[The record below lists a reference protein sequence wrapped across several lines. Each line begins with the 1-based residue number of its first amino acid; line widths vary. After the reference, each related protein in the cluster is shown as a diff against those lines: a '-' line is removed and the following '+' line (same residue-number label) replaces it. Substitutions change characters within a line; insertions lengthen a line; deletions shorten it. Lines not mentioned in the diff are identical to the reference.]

1 MERGKEVTGLVGEA
15 QRGRRQKL
23 TPTGEGTESFSL
35 LLVKQ
40 VAVQQ
45 GVSREREG
53 GRSGAGPSGWQEGW
67 CRPRQVVSGVP
78 R

>member
-1 MERGKEVTGLVGEA
+1 MERGKEVTGPVGEV
-15 QRGRRQKL
+15 QRGRQKM
-23 TPTGEGTESFSL
+23 TPTGKGTESFSL
-35 LLVKQ
+35 LLAKQ
-40 VAVQQ
+40 GAVQQ

-53 GRSGAGPSGWQEGW
+53 GRSGAGPSGWQEGS